1 MAGQSRSERQRELLE
16 GRQVGSRLGAP
27 TLPGPPYHL
36 RGVDMI
42 YLMARFDPAAIARL
56 VPEGLTPSGTGW
68 GTIAAYVV
76 NQGWGIAPY
85 TGFFICAELAG
96 ADSPDGSPGQYMHS
110 GIYSAVGGRVMREVY
125 NSNFREG
132 WTRLT
137 RTGDAVLAEVG
148 IGEEPLVTLRARV
161 AGPAPALTGVSRYI
175 GRQPGGTDFT
185 SYTVAFAAD
194 MAPLEDRVVEFS
206 PAAAGILPML
216 EPLEFTWP
224 IATHDMAM
232 TFSPPRPLGD
242 APETLAEDVRGAGL
256 VRLFSS
262 MGRPA
267 AIVETSGRVVTLNL
281 AAEALVRERRLPL
294 AGGTLDAAL
303 RPLLAQAA
311 RGGVDAVSGPMAL
324 DNREGSLP
332 LIVRGMPLDPGAAG
346 PGRLLVLFDDPIG
359 AAAHDPVPALQL
371 LGLTPA
377 EARIASMVGAGLSPR
392 EAATKLDNSEGTVR
406 TALTHIYE
414 KLDIGRQGELARIVT
429 RLGA

>member
-1 MAGQSRSERQRELLE
+1 MGA
-16 GRQVGSRLGAP
+16 RLGAP
-27 TLPGPPYHL
+27 TLPEPPYHL

-56 VPEGLTPSGTGW
+56 VPDGLTPSGTGW
-68 GTIAAYVV
+68 GSIAAYVV

-85 TGFFICAELAG
+85 TGFFVCAELAG

-110 GIYSAVGGRVMREVY
+110 GLYSAVGGRVMREIY

-132 WTRLT
+132 WTRL
-137 RTGDAVLAEVG
+137 RRSGDTVVAEIG
-148 IGEEPLVTLRARV
+148 IDEQPLVTLRARV
-161 AGPAPALTGVSRYI
+161 AGPAMPQTGFSRYV
-175 GRQPGGTDFT
+175 GRQPGGSGFT
-185 SYTVAFAAD
+185 SYTVAFVSD
-194 MAPLEDRVVEFS
+194 MAPLEDRAVEFT
-206 PAAAGILPML
+206 PAAAEMLGILQ
-216 EPLEFTWP
+216 PLEYTWT

-242 APETLAEDVRGAGL
+242 APDTLAEDARGAGL

-267 AIVETSGRVVTLNL
+267 AMVDASGRVVTLNL

-303 RPLLAQAA
+303 RPLLAQAG
-311 RGGVDAVSGPMAL
+311 RGGVEAVSGPMAL
-324 DNREGSLP
+324 DNRDGSLP
-332 LIVRGMPLDPGAAG
+332 LIARAMPLDPGAAG

-359 AAAHDPVPALQL
+359 AAAHDPVPALEL

-392 EAATKLDNSEGTVR
+392 EAAGKLDNSEGTVR
-406 TALTHIYE
+406 TTLTRIYE

>member
-1 MAGQSRSERQRELLE
+1 MAEQSRSERQRALQE
-16 GRQVGSRLGAP
+16 GRQMGARLGAP
-27 TLPGPPYHL
+27 TLPEPPYHL

-110 GIYSAVGGRVMREVY
+110 GLYSAVGGRVMRELY
-125 NSNFREG
+125 NGNFREG

-137 RTGDAVLAEVG
+137 RTGDAVVAEVG
-148 IGEEPLVTLRARV
+148 VGERPLATLRARV
-161 AGPAPALTGVSRYI
+161 AGPAVPQTGISRYL
-175 GRQPGGTDFT
+175 GRQPGGAGFT
-185 SYTVAFAAD
+185 SYTIAFAAD
-194 MAPLEDRVVEFS
+194 MAPLEDRAVEFS
-206 PAAAGILPML
+206 PAAAEVLPILQ
-216 EPLEFTWP
+216 PLEFTWT

-232 TFSPPRPLGD
+232 TFSPPRLLGD
-242 APETLAEDVRGAGL
+242 APDTLAEDARGAGL
-256 VRLFSS
+256 VRLFSG

-281 AAEALVRERRLPL
+281 AAEALVREGRLRL
-294 AGGTLDAAL
+294 ASGTLNSAL
-303 RPLLAQAA
+303 RPLLARAVQ
-311 RGGVDAVSGPMAL
+311 GGVEAVSGPVAL
-324 DNREGSLP
+324 DNSEGNLP
-332 LIVRGMPLDPGAAG
+332 LIARAMPLDPGAAG

-359 AAAHDPVPALQL
+359 AAVHDPVPALQL

-392 EAATKLDNSEGTVR
+392 EAAGKLDNSEGTVR
-406 TALTHIYE
+406 TTLTRIYE

-429 RLGA
+429 RLGT

>member
-1 MAGQSRSERQRELLE
+1 E
-16 GRQVGSRLGAP
+16 GRQMGSRRGAP
-27 TLPGPPYHL
+27 TLPEPPYHL

-42 YLMARFDPAAIARL
+42 YLMARFDPAAIAPL

-110 GIYSAVGGRVMREVY
+110 GLYSAVGGRVMREVY

-132 WTRLT
+132 WTRLS
-137 RTGDAVLAEVG
+137 RTGDAVVAEVG
-148 IGEEPLVTLRARV
+148 MGERPLATIRARV
-161 AGPAPALTGVSRYI
+161 AGPALAQTGFSRYL
-175 GRQPGGTDFT
+175 GRQPGGSGFT
-185 SYTVAFAAD
+185 SYTVAFAAE
-194 MAPLEDRVVEFS
+194 MAPVEDQAVEFL
-206 PAAAGILPML
+206 PAAAEALGVMQ
-216 EPLEFTWP
+216 PLEFTWT

-232 TFSPPRPLGD
+232 TFSPPRLLGD
-242 APETLAEDVRGAGL
+242 APETLAEDARGAGL

-267 AIVETSGRVVTLNL
+267 AMVETSGRVVTLNL

-303 RPLLAQAA
+303 RPLLARAA
-311 RGGVDAVSGPMAL
+311 QGGVEAVSEPMAL

-332 LIVRGMPLDPGAAG
+332 LIARAMPLDPSAAG

-392 EAATKLDNSEGTVR
+392 EAASKLDNSEGTVR
-406 TALTHIYE
+406 TALSRIYD

-429 RLGA
+429 RLGT